1 MKIEVTLSL
10 LQDATIQTSWISCSM
25 LLGKN
30 FVPTT
35 KLSVKLLQQE
45 ILWHIPYCVP
55 TFTVTMLLMTNT
67 AHVTRVIDF
76 NFLLSLFL
84 SSRQVSNT
92 MIISTLWAC
101 LLTLTPK
108 PVFPVACFL
117 YLWCTHSTAYNGTE
131 RKSLFKTTLTSGHCQ
146 VLQTGIQADTSS
158 SFTQLKVKLSL
169 TVL

>member
-1 MKIEVTLSL
+1 MQHVAGKKFCAHNKTFSKTVATRNPVTYPL
-10 LQDATIQTSWISCSM
+10 LCADLYCHYAAHDKHSSCHQSDRLQFLVIS
-25 LLGKN
+25 
-30 FVPTT
+30 
-35 KLSVKLLQQE
+35 
-45 ILWHIPYCVP
+45 
-55 TFTVTMLLMTNT
+55 
-67 AHVTRVIDF
+67 
-76 NFLLSLFL
+76 FL

-158 SFTQLKVKLSL
+158 FTQLKVKLSL